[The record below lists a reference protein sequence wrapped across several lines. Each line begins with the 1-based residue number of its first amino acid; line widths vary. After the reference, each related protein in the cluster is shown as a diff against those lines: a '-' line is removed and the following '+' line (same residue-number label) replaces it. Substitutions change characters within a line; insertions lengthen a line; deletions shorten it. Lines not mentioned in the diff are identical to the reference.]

1 MRVSYISLLDL
12 PSRMAHAMQIMK
24 NAQAWAK
31 ACPDF
36 EFITCLTPS
45 HARALPGLDLAQLYG
60 LGHKIPLCA
69 YALNLK
75 LGPWLGGRL
84 GPYDPLFS
92 QRLYLRQAAR
102 RCARRGVELV
112 YTRTYAAPRYTL
124 PLGLP
129 TLVET
134 HSPPGDPTPEKLDLY
149 RRVKEDPNL
158 LGLVTISDQL
168 RDMFLEA
175 GLPKEKLLVLPD
187 GADLDAFSPAL
198 SQAQARQR
206 LGMAGS
212 RPLAVYVGHL
222 YDGRGVGHILDAAQ
236 ALPQADFL
244 LVGGHDQD
252 VDRWRARARDQG
264 LTNLALTGFV
274 PNQMVPTYL
283 WAGDILLMPYENSC
297 PTSGHMS
304 PLKMFEYL
312 AAGRAIVATDLPA
325 LRAVLR
331 HGENAWLCGPDQA
344 PPLIQAMGSLLDS
357 PDLRRK
363 LASGALASAR
373 EYSWDRR
380 VERVLEF
387 AGQARLPGGTGMA

>member
-1 MRVSYISLLDL
+1 MRVSYISQLDL

-36 EFITCLTPS
+36 EFITCLSPA
-45 HARALPGLDLAQLYG
+45 HRRALPKVNLAELYG
-60 LGHKIPLCA
+60 LKHSVRLCA
-69 YALNLK
+69 WALNLK
-75 LGPWLGGRL
+75 VGPFLRGRL
-84 GPYDPLFS
+84 GPYDPLAS
-92 QRLYLRQAAR
+92 QRIYLSLAAR
-102 RCARRGVELV
+102 RCAQQRVDLV

-124 PLGLP
+124 PRGLP

-158 LGLVTISDQL
+158 LGLVTISHRL

-175 GLPKEKLLVLPD
+175 GLPGEKLLVLPD
-187 GADLDAFSPAL
+187 GVDLDAFTPAF
-198 SQAQARQR
+198 SREQARRQ
-206 LGMAGS
+206 LGLNTQ

-222 YDGRGVGHILDAAQ
+222 YDGRGVGLILEAAA
-236 ALPQADFL
+236 ALPEVDFL

-252 VDRWRARARDQG
+252 VARWRGQARAQG
-264 LTNLALTGFV
+264 LANLTLTGFV
-274 PNQMVPTYL
+274 PNSQVPSYL
-283 WAGDILLMPYENSC
+283 WAGDMLLMPYETSC

-312 AAGRAIVATDLPA
+312 AAGRAIIASDLPA
-325 LRAVLR
+325 LGPVLT
-331 HGENAWLCGPDQA
+331 HGTNAWLCPPDTTQPFTQA
-344 PPLIQAMGSLLDS
+344 VEHLAASPELRQSLA
-357 PDLRRK
+357 RN
-363 LASGALASAR
+363 ALATAR

-380 VERVLEF
+380 VERILEF
-387 AGQARLPGGTGMA
+387 VRAARPAGGANA